1 MQPLTFRR
9 STGTL
14 GLGLLLA
21 ACSGAVS
28 TPPGRDGGLFDAGLE
43 TGSEASLDTGT
54 DAADDTAADTSPGP
68 ADSSGDAPS
77 APDAPAEACL
87 VPPSGIVGWWP
98 ADGSFQDLVH
108 GNDGLMI
115 GTVPFV
121 NGEVAQAFSLSGTTN
136 WVSVADAP
144 SLDLTGEITIE
155 AWIDPYV
162 LGGRIVDKITAFA
175 VDGYMLD
182 TYGGYLR
189 LIIGS
194 AALSSTVVIPTG
206 QFSHVAGSYDGAT
219 MTVYLNGEPVGS
231 MAGPGSIPINAH
243 PIHFGADQNGQSN
256 FAGIIDEV
264 TLYSRALSGADVR
277 SIFQAGA
284 HGKCK
289 S

>member
-1 MQPLTFRR
+1 
-9 STGTL
+9 
-14 GLGLLLA
+14 
-21 ACSGAVS
+21 V
-28 TPPGRDGGLFDAGLE
+28 GG
-43 TGSEASLDTGT
+43 
-54 DAADDTAADTSPGP
+54 
-68 ADSSGDAPS
+68 
-77 APDAPAEACL
+77 
-87 VPPSGIVGWWP
+87 
-98 ADGSFQDLVH
+98 
-108 GNDGLMI
+108 NNGLMV

-136 WVSVADAP
+136 WVSVTDVP

-162 LGGRIVDKITAFA
+162 LGGRIVDKIAVYG

-182 TYGGYLR
+182 TYLGNVR
-189 LIIGS
+189 LIVGTTP
-194 AALSSTVVIPTG
+194 LSSTVPIPTG
-206 QFSHVAGSYDGAT
+206 QFSHVAGSFDGTT

-231 MAGPGSIPINAH
+231 VAASGPIPINAH
-243 PIHFGADQNGQSN
+243 PVRFGADQNGQNN

-264 TLYSRALSGADVR
+264 TLYSRALSAAEVR